1 MEDQHAASHRLSM
14 AQLQTMEFKQA
25 FEEFDKV
32 TKSAAVIL
40 TKKTL
45 FCDYLSLTIVLR
57 IEVGQYQR
65 KSCCQ
70 S

>member
-1 MEDQHAASHRLSM
+1 M

-32 TKSAAVIL
+32 TKLAAVIL

-45 FCDYLSLTIVLR
+45 FCDYLSLTIV
-57 IEVGQYQR
+57 
-65 KSCCQ
+65 
-70 S
+70 